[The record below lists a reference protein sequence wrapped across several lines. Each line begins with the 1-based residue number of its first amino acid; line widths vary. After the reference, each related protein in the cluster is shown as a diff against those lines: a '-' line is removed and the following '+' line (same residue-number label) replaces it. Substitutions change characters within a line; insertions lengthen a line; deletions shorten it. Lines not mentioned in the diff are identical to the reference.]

1 VNTVPTARRASRL
14 LALAAALLMAASG
27 STRAGS
33 PPADAPIP
41 SFTLSALDRSTFS
54 HDALAGKV
62 ALVDFWATWCKPCL
76 DEIPHWNALQDRY
89 AGRGLTVLGITVQS
103 GSATEIKASV
113 AKLKIDYAIVV
124 GDEGVVIGFGGLT
137 GFPTTFLV
145 DRNGLI
151 RKKYTGQYPSKHA
164 QIERDIH
171 ILLR

>member
-27 STRAGS
+27 SSRAGS

-41 SFTLSALDRSTFS
+41 SFTLSALDGSTFS

-62 ALVDFWATWCKPCL
+62 TLVDFWTTWCKPCL
-76 DEIPHWNALQDRY
+76 DEIPQWNASLARY
-89 AGRGLTVLGITVQS
+89 GARGLTILGITVQS
-103 GSATEIKASV
+103 GSATEIKATV
-113 AKLKIDYAIVV
+113 EKLKIDYPILI
-124 GDEGVVIGFGGLT
+124 GDERVVMGFGGLT

-145 DRNGLI
+145 DRDGRI
-151 RKKYTGQYPSKHA
+151 RQKYTGQYPSKHA
-164 QIERDIH
+164 QIERDIR